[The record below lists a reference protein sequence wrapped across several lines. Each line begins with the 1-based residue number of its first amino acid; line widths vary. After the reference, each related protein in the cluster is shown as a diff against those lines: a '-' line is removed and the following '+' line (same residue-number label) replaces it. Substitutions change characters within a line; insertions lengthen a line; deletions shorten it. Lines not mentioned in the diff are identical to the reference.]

1 MKQSLL
7 NEALAVVNKNREQAE
22 SVARKN
28 LEMALQ
34 NQEFK
39 NLYTSYTSLMIENA
53 KKEAFGE
60 DFDGKKLVEIKD
72 KLKEKLKELKIPSI
86 KPNYT
91 CKKCDQMILLI
102 VLHP

>member
-60 DFDGKKLVEIKD
+60 DFDGKKLVD
-72 KLKEKLKELKIPSI
+72 DFFSFR
-86 KPNYT
+86 Y
-91 CKKCDQMILLI
+91 
-102 VLHP
+102 